1 MHICHFYPIFGILH
15 CKSVYFHN
23 KELVMAQDFTI
34 FPIMT
39 FVDLGLYQFGRED
52 CDPAHS
58 FGPAIR
64 NHYLF
69 HYILNGKGTFFWQD
83 ARGHEHEM
91 RLKAGQGFLISPR
104 QITTYVADE
113 RIPWEYCWL
122 EFDGLR
128 AKESLEI
135 IGLSVNNPIYNPVH
149 SEFSQIM
156 KEEMLY
162 IVRNK
167 KEAPLHLIG
176 HLYLFIDALMRSVK
190 ENQPTV
196 SKVKD
201 YYIKEALAYIEHN
214 YMNDI
219 SVESIAE
226 SSGLNR
232 SYFGKIFKESVGKSP
247 QEFLINYRMIK
258 AAELLRRTRY
268 SINEIG
274 CAVGY
279 PNQLH
284 FSRAFKSVYG
294 VSPRNWR
301 NANAHTEDPVSS
313 QESYS

>member
-1 MHICHFYPIFGILH
+1 
-15 CKSVYFHN
+15 
-23 KELVMAQDFTI
+23 MANWYIDIREVSMSQDFAI
-34 FPIMT
+34 FPSMT

-69 HYILNGKGTFFWQD
+69 HYILNRKGTFMWQD
-83 ARGHEHEM
+83 RKGHEHSATL
-91 RLKAGQGFLISPR
+91 RAGQGFLISPR

-128 AKESLEI
+128 AKESLERT
-135 IGLSVNNPIYNPVH
+135 GLSVNDPVYTPVH
-149 SEFSQIM
+149 QKYTDIM
-156 KEEMLY
+156 RDEMLY

-176 HLYLFIDALMRSVK
+176 HLYIFIDALTRSVRDYK
-190 ENQPTV
+190 PSEGN
-196 SKVKD
+196 VKD
-201 YYIKEALAYIEHN
+201 FYIKEALAFIEHN

-219 SVESIAE
+219 SVEDIAE

-247 QEFLINYRMIK
+247 QEFLISYRMIK
-258 AAELLRRTRY
+258 AAELLRMTRY
-268 SINEIG
+268 SVNEIG
-274 CAVGY
+274 NAVGY

-284 FSRAFKSVYG
+284 FSRAFKNVYG

-301 NANAHTEDPVSS
+301 NVNARNNDNDKETG
-313 QESYS
+313 

>member
-1 MHICHFYPIFGILH
+1 
-15 CKSVYFHN
+15 
-23 KELVMAQDFTI
+23 MAQDFTI
-34 FPIMT
+34 FPSMT
-39 FVDLGLYQFGRED
+39 FVDLGLYQFGREN

-149 SEFSQIM
+149 PEFSQIM

-196 SKVKD
+196 SKVK
-201 YYIKEALAYIEHN
+201 
-214 YMNDI
+214 
-219 SVESIAE
+219 
-226 SSGLNR
+226 R
-232 SYFGKIFKESVGKSP
+232 PSP
-247 QEFLINYRMIK
+247 ILSTTI
-258 AAELLRRTRY
+258 
-268 SINEIG
+268 
-274 CAVGY
+274 
-279 PNQLH
+279 
-284 FSRAFKSVYG
+284 
-294 VSPRNWR
+294 
-301 NANAHTEDPVSS
+301 
-313 QESYS
+313 

>member
-1 MHICHFYPIFGILH
+1 MHICHFYPVFGILH

-34 FPIMT
+34 FPSMT
-39 FVDLGLYQFGRED
+39 FVDLGLYQFGREN

-149 SEFSQIM
+149 PEFSQIM

-247 QEFLINYRMIK
+247 QEFLISYRMIK

>member
-1 MHICHFYPIFGILH
+1 
-15 CKSVYFHN
+15 
-23 KELVMAQDFTI
+23 MAQDFTI
-34 FPIMT
+34 FPSMN

-52 CDPAHS
+52 CEPAHS

-69 HYILNGKGTFFWQD
+69 HYILMGKGTFMWQD
-83 ARGHEHEM
+83 RKGREHVTQLRE
-91 RLKAGQGFLISPR
+91 GQGFLISPG

-128 AKESLEI
+128 AKESLAL
-135 IGLSVNNPIYNPVH
+135 IGLSVDQPVYTPVH
-149 SEFSQIM
+149 HEFEERM
-156 KEEMLY
+156 RDEMLY
-162 IVRNK
+162 IVRSK

-176 HLYLFIDALMRSVK
+176 HLYLFIDALSRSVRSYSPSP
-190 ENQPTV
+190 E
-196 SKVKD
+196 KVKD

-219 SVESIAE
+219 SVENIAE

-232 SYFGKIFKESVGKSP
+232 SYFGKIFKDSVGKSP
-247 QEFLINYRMIK
+247 QEFLIHYRMIK
-258 AAELLRRTRY
+258 AAELLKLTHY
-268 SINEIG
+268 SVNEIG

-284 FSRAFKSVYG
+284 FSRAFKNIYG
-294 VSPRNWR
+294 VSPRKWR
-301 NANAHTEDPVSS
+301 NAN
-313 QESYS
+313 QEV

>member
-1 MHICHFYPIFGILH
+1 MHICHFYPVFGILH

-34 FPIMT
+34 FPSMT
-39 FVDLGLYQFGRED
+39 FVDLGLYQFGREN

-149 SEFSQIM
+149 PEFSQIM

-190 ENQPTV
+190 
-196 SKVKD
+196 D
-201 YYIKEALAYIEHN
+201 

-247 QEFLINYRMIK
+247 QEFLISYRMIK

>member
-1 MHICHFYPIFGILH
+1 
-15 CKSVYFHN
+15 
-23 KELVMAQDFTI
+23 MAQDFTI
-34 FPIMT
+34 FPSMT

-52 CDPAHS
+52 CEPAHS

-69 HYILNGKGTFFWQD
+69 HYILRGKGTFIWQD
-83 ARGHEHEM
+83 TKGHDHETQ
-91 RLKAGQGFLISPR
+91 LKAGQGFLISPR

-135 IGLSVNNPIYNPVH
+135 IGLTVNAQ
-149 SEFSQIM
+149 SM
-156 KEEMLY
+156 KDEMLY

-176 HLYLFIDALMRSVK
+176 HLYIFIDALTRSVK
-190 ENQPTV
+190 ENQPAA

-201 YYIKEALAYIEHN
+201 YYIKEALAYIENN
-214 YMNDI
+214 YMHDI

-247 QEFLINYRMIK
+247 QEFLISYRMIK

-268 SINEIG
+268 SVNEIG
-274 CAVGY
+274 SAVGY

-301 NANAHTEDPVSS
+301 NANTPLTEPDID
-313 QESYS
+313 YK

>member
-1 MHICHFYPIFGILH
+1 
-15 CKSVYFHN
+15 
-23 KELVMAQDFTI
+23 MAQDFTI
-34 FPIMT
+34 FPSMT
-39 FVDLGLYQFGRED
+39 FVDLGLYQFGREN

-135 IGLSVNNPIYNPVH
+135 IGLSVSNPIYNPVH
-149 SEFSQIM
+149 PEFSQIM

-301 NANAHTEDPVSS
+301 NANTHLTGPDID
-313 QESYS
+313 YK

>member
-1 MHICHFYPIFGILH
+1 
-15 CKSVYFHN
+15 
-23 KELVMAQDFTI
+23 MAQDFTI
-34 FPIMT
+34 FPSMN

-52 CDPAHS
+52 CAPAHS

-64 NHYLF
+64 NHFLF
-69 HYILNGKGTFFWQD
+69 HYILSGKGTLMWQD
-83 ARGHEHEM
+83 GKGKENITH
-91 RLKAGQGFLISPR
+91 LKAGQGFLISPG
-104 QITTYVADE
+104 QITTYVADD

-135 IGLSVNNPIYNPVH
+135 TGLSVNQPVYNAVH
-149 SEFSQIM
+149 TEFTEKM
-156 KEEMLY
+156 VDEMLY

-176 HLYLFIDALMRSVK
+176 HLYIFIDALTRSVRDYR
-190 ENQPTV
+190 P
-196 SKVKD
+196 SADKVKD
-201 YYIKEALAYIEHN
+201 FYIKEALAFIEHN

-219 SVESIAE
+219 SVENIAE

-247 QEFLINYRMIK
+247 QEFLISYRMIK
-258 AAELLRRTRY
+258 AAELLRLTHY
-268 SINEIG
+268 SVNEIG
-274 CAVGY
+274 SAVGY

-301 NANAHTEDPVSS
+301 NANSISDPGRE
-313 QESYS
+313 ES

>member
-1 MHICHFYPIFGILH
+1 
-15 CKSVYFHN
+15 
-23 KELVMAQDFTI
+23 MAQDFTI
-34 FPIMT
+34 FPSMN

-52 CDPAHS
+52 CAPAHS

-64 NHYLF
+64 NHFLF
-69 HYILNGKGTFFWQD
+69 HYILSGKGTLMWQD
-83 ARGHEHEM
+83 GKGRENVSH
-91 RLKAGQGFLISPR
+91 LKAGQGFLISPG
-104 QITTYVADE
+104 QITTYVADD

-135 IGLSVNNPIYNPVH
+135 TGLSVNQPVYNAVH
-149 SEFSQIM
+149 TEFTEKM
-156 KEEMLY
+156 VDEMLY

-176 HLYLFIDALMRSVK
+176 HLYIFIDALTRSVRDYR
-190 ENQPTV
+190 P
-196 SKVKD
+196 SADKVKD
-201 YYIKEALAYIEHN
+201 FYIKEALAFIEHN

-219 SVESIAE
+219 SVENIAE

-247 QEFLINYRMIK
+247 QEFLISYRMIK
-258 AAELLRRTRY
+258 AAELLRLTHY
-268 SINEIG
+268 SVNEIG
-274 CAVGY
+274 SAVGY

-301 NANAHTEDPVSS
+301 NANSISEPDRKKT
-313 QESYS
+313 

>member
-1 MHICHFYPIFGILH
+1 MHICHFYPVFGILH

-34 FPIMT
+34 FPSMT
-39 FVDLGLYQFGRED
+39 FVDLGLYQFGREN

-69 HYILNGKGTFFWQD
+69 HYILNGKGTFFWQN

-149 SEFSQIM
+149 PEFSQIM

-247 QEFLINYRMIK
+247 QEFLISYRMIK

-301 NANAHTEDPVSS
+301 NANTHLTGPDID
-313 QESYS
+313 YK

>member
-1 MHICHFYPIFGILH
+1 
-15 CKSVYFHN
+15 
-23 KELVMAQDFTI
+23 MAQDFTM
-34 FPIMT
+34 FPSIH
-39 FVDLGLYQFGRED
+39 FVDLGLYQFGKED

-58 FGPAIR
+58 YGPAIR

-69 HYILNGKGTFFWQD
+69 HYMLRGKGIFYWNDQKGH
-83 ARGHEHEM
+83 GHEAV
-91 RLKAGQGFLISPR
+91 LKAGQGFLISPR
-104 QITTYVADE
+104 QITTYIADS

-135 IGLSVNNPIYNPVH
+135 TGLNVNQPIYNPVH
-149 SEFSQIM
+149 REFETIM
-156 KEEMLY
+156 RDEMLY
-162 IVRNK
+162 IVHNK

-176 HLYLFIDALMRSVK
+176 HLYIFIDALMRSVTDY
-190 ENQPTV
+190 QPPN

-201 YYIKEALAYIEHN
+201 FYIKEALAFIEHN

-219 SVESIAE
+219 SVEEIAE

-258 AAELLRRTRY
+258 ACELLRMTRY
-268 SINEIG
+268 SIAEIG
-274 CAVGY
+274 SAVGY

-284 FSRAFKSVYG
+284 FSRAFKNVNG
-294 VSPRNWR
+294 VSPREWR
-301 NANAHTEDPVSS
+301 NAHKEIHN
-313 QESYS
+313 

>member
-1 MHICHFYPIFGILH
+1 
-15 CKSVYFHN
+15 
-23 KELVMAQDFTI
+23 MAQDFTI
-34 FPIMT
+34 FPSMT
-39 FVDLGLYQFGRED
+39 FVDLGLYQFGREN

>member
-34 FPIMT
+34 FPSMT
-39 FVDLGLYQFGRED
+39 FVDLGLYQFGREN

-149 SEFSQIM
+149 PEFSQIM

-247 QEFLINYRMIK
+247 QEFLISYRMIK

-301 NANAHTEDPVSS
+301 NANTHLTGPDID
-313 QESYS
+313 YK

>member
-1 MHICHFYPIFGILH
+1 MHICHFYPVFGILH

-34 FPIMT
+34 FPSMT
-39 FVDLGLYQFGRED
+39 FVDLGLYQFGREN

-69 HYILNGKGTFFWQD
+69 HYILNGKGTFFWQN

-149 SEFSQIM
+149 PEFSQIM

-247 QEFLINYRMIK
+247 QEFLISYRMIK

-268 SINEIG
+268 SVNEIG

-301 NANAHTEDPVSS
+301 NANTHLTGPDID
-313 QESYS
+313 YK

>member
-1 MHICHFYPIFGILH
+1 
-15 CKSVYFHN
+15 
-23 KELVMAQDFTI
+23 MAQDFSI
-34 FPIMT
+34 FPNMN

-52 CDPAHS
+52 CAPAHS

-69 HYILNGKGTFFWQD
+69 HYILGGKGTFMWQD
-83 ARGHEHEM
+83 GNGRNHTAT
-91 RLKAGQGFLISPR
+91 LKAGQGFLISPR

-135 IGLSVNNPIYNPVH
+135 TGLSVNQPVYNPVH
-149 SEFSQIM
+149 REFEAVM
-156 KEEMLY
+156 RDEMLD
-162 IVRNK
+162 IVHNK

-176 HLYLFIDALMRSVK
+176 HLYIFIDALTRSVRDYR
-190 ENQPTV
+190 PSTD
-196 SKVKD
+196 KVKD
-201 YYIKEALAYIEHN
+201 FYIKEALAYIEHN

-219 SVESIAE
+219 TIENIAE

-232 SYFGKIFKESVGKSP
+232 SYFGKIFKESVGRSP
-247 QEFLINYRMIK
+247 QEFLISYRMIK
-258 AAELLRRTRY
+258 AAELLKLTSY

-284 FSRAFKSVYG
+284 FSRAFKNVYG
-294 VSPRNWR
+294 VSPRKWR
-301 NANAHTEDPVSS
+301 SENAIDKKT
-313 QESYS
+313 

>member
-1 MHICHFYPIFGILH
+1 
-15 CKSVYFHN
+15 
-23 KELVMAQDFTI
+23 MAMDFTV
-34 FPIMT
+34 FPSMT

-52 CDPAHS
+52 CEPAHS

-69 HYILNGKGTFFWQD
+69 HYILRGKGTFMWQD
-83 ARGHEHEM
+83 SKGHDHVTQ
-91 RLKAGQGFLISPR
+91 LKAGQGFLISPR

-135 IGLSVNNPIYNPVH
+135 IGLTVNAPIYNPVH
-149 SEFSQIM
+149 PEFAQSM
-156 KEEMLY
+156 KDEMLY
-162 IVRNK
+162 IVCNK

-176 HLYLFIDALMRSVK
+176 HLYIFIDALTRSVK
-190 ENQPTV
+190 ENQPAA

-201 YYIKEALAYIEHN
+201 YYIKEALAYIENN
-214 YMNDI
+214 YMHDI
-219 SVESIAE
+219 SVESIAD

-247 QEFLINYRMIK
+247 QEFLISYRMIK
-258 AAELLRRTRY
+258 AAELLRRTRC
-268 SINEIG
+268 SVNEIG
-274 CAVGY
+274 SAVGY

-301 NANAHTEDPVSS
+301 NANTPLTGPDID
-313 QESYS
+313 YK

>member
-1 MHICHFYPIFGILH
+1 
-15 CKSVYFHN
+15 
-23 KELVMAQDFTI
+23 MAQDFAM
-34 FPIMT
+34 FPSMN

-52 CDPAHS
+52 CEPAHS

-69 HYILNGKGTFFWQD
+69 HYILSGKGTFMWQD
-83 ARGHEHEM
+83 GKRHENKAV
-91 RLKAGQGFLISPR
+91 LKAGQGFLISPG

-135 IGLSVNNPIYNPVH
+135 SGFSVNHPVYTPVH
-149 SEFSQIM
+149 REFEAKM
-156 KEEMLY
+156 RDEMLY

-176 HLYLFIDALMRSVK
+176 HLYIFIDALTRSVRDYK
-190 ENQPTV
+190 PAAGR
-196 SKVKD
+196 VKD
-201 YYIKEALAYIEHN
+201 FYIKEALSFIENN
-214 YMNDI
+214 YMKEI
-219 SVESIAE
+219 TVEDIAE

-232 SYFGKIFKESVGKSP
+232 SYFGKIFKDSVGKSP
-247 QEFLINYRMIK
+247 QEFLISYRMIK
-258 AAELLRRTRY
+258 AAELLKLTRY
-268 SINEIG
+268 SVAEIG
-274 CAVGY
+274 SAVGY

-301 NANAHTEDPVSS
+301 KDNTVMKGSDP
-313 QESYS
+313 QD

>member
-1 MHICHFYPIFGILH
+1 
-15 CKSVYFHN
+15 
-23 KELVMAQDFTI
+23 MAQDFTI
-34 FPIMT
+34 FPSMT
-39 FVDLGLYQFGRED
+39 FVDLGLYQFGREN

-113 RIPWEYCWL
+113 RIPWEYRWL

-149 SEFSQIM
+149 SEFSHIM

-313 QESYS
+313 QDSYS